1 MPQNIILKS
10 VVLEI
15 LYLSVLKAVAIR
27 CGSNTCP
34 KSSAYLPFSLRPQ
47 LVQYFHSESHNATRG
62 ITWRFLVILS
72 VAVEQLFCFSPRLRL
87 SIITQF
93 FPTLSYCFST
103 SYRLFSALTGIA
115 ANTSSFTLTTWRLDA
130 ALSHKLGRT
139 LLLAS
144 LPIAVTFI
152 YGRAHID
159 SCFLMREAFS
169 WSVATLA
176 RSPLM
181 ARGKRTSER
190 HRLGV
195 SGRRLVSCCDLRMLR
210 MHGGQGALPWN
221 AIPAV
226 YLLSNSKRV
235 NQKPQ
240 WGEGRKEMDIDVK
253 WLRVYF
259 LLCVLASLFS
269 VHLFAS

>member
-1 MPQNIILKS
+1 MQRMAS
-10 VVLEI
+10 
-15 LYLSVLKAVAIR
+15 R
-27 CGSNTCP
+27 GG
-34 KSSAYLPFSLRPQ
+34 FS
-47 LVQYFHSESHNATRG
+47 HSQR
-62 ITWRFLVILS
+62 
-72 VAVEQLFCFSPRLRL
+72 VAVEQLFDWALSHDFS
-87 SIITQF
+87 
-93 FPTLSYCFST
+93 PTLSYYFST
-103 SYRLFSALTGIA
+103 SYRLFSSLSCIA
-115 ANTSSFTLTTWRLDA
+115 ANTSSLTQTTRRLGA
-130 ALSHKLGRT
+130 ALSHKIRRT

-144 LPIAVTFI
+144 LPISVTFI

-181 ARGKRTSER
+181 ARGEAARGKRTSER

-195 SGRRLVSCCDLRMLR
+195 SGRRLVSCCDLRMLG

-240 WGEGRKEMDIDVK
+240 WGEGCREMDIDVK
-253 WLRVYF
+253 
-259 LLCVLASLFS
+259 
-269 VHLFAS
+269 